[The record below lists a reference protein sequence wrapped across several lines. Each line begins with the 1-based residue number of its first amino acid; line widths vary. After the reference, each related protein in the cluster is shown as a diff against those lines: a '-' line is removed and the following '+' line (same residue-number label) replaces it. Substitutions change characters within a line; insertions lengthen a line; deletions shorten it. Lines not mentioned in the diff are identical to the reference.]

1 MQSGTLRHRIAIQ
14 TNTPTQDSYGEP
26 VTSWATVA
34 TVWAAVEMLSGREL
48 FVAQQAQS
56 EATVRFRIR
65 RRDVD
70 ARQRV
75 SWDGRTFGVE
85 SVIHDPTNRRETL
98 LMCKENQDG

>member
-1 MQSGTLRHRIAIQ
+1 MQAGAMRHRIAIQ

-26 VTSWATVA
+26 VVSWGTVA

-48 FVAQQAQS
+48 FVAQQTESA
-56 EATVRFRIR
+56 ATVRFRIR

-70 ARQRV
+70 AKQRV

-85 SVIHDPTNRRETL
+85 SVIHDETNRRETL
-98 LMCKENQDG
+98 LLCKENQDA

>member
-1 MQSGTLRHRIAIQ
+1 MRHRIVIES
-14 TNTPTQDSYGEP
+14 NTPTQDAYGQP
-26 VTSWATVA
+26 VEGWATVA

-65 RRDVD
+65 RRDAD
-70 ARQRV
+70 AKMRV
-75 SWDGRTFGVE
+75 SWDGRTFQVE

-98 LMCKENQDG
+98 LLCVENQDV